1 MKKLILS
8 AALAVSSIF
17 AANAQFGAHLNL
29 GKSLD
34 EGAEGFGIGIDAQY
48 LFSASDAFAVGP
60 EVGFA
65 TVVGGFEGVSQS
77 TIWYQAVAKYFIGG
91 SSEDGGFYPQ
101 VNIGLA
107 TSRFSQEFMGIDIS
121 GSSTDLQYG
130 LGVGYKLESGFDI
143 AARYNMIAVE
153 GGSSKGLLVQVGMFF

>member
-8 AALAVSSIF
+8 AALAVSTIF

-29 GKSLD
+29 GKSL
-34 EGAEGFGIGIDAQY
+34 EENAEGFGIGIDAQY

-65 TVVGGFEGVSQS
+65 TVVGGFEGVTQS
-77 TIWYQAVAKYFIGG
+77 AIWYQAVAKYFISG

-101 VNIGLA
+101 LNVGLA
-107 TSRFSQEFMGIDIS
+107 TSRLSIDGIDGT
-121 GSSTDLQYG
+121 GSTTDLQYG
-130 LGVGYKLESGFDI
+130 VGVGYMLESGFDI
-143 AARYNMIAVE
+143 AARYNMISAD
-153 GGSSKGLLVQVGMFF
+153 GGSLKGLLIQVGMFF